1 MPWFVEQLYQRHLIQ
16 VQYADTIVG
25 DMIKRLEA
33 SGSYD
38 DALIVVLADHGAAFR
53 AGVDRREISPTT
65 VGDIAAVPLFIK
77 RPNDHQGG
85 TDDYRAETVDITPT
99 VADVIGAEIEWP
111 LDGVSLFDPGRPT
124 REQSTMVGEE
134 VVTFGSD
141 GHEKIEVARRHLRN
155 FGQRGPFGLSPKPM
169 ADLMNRSVR
178 SLEIS
183 DDSSLSSTLDQE
195 DAYTNLDLLGD
206 PLPTQITG
214 TLTGGPEGHRWLAVA
229 LNGRIVAVTRTGG
242 YDDPDRFV
250 AMIPPDALRENN
262 RFDLILIQ
270 GTGEDRTLLGATGP

>member
-1 MPWFVEQLYQRHLIQ
+1 
-16 VQYADTIVG
+16 
-25 DMIKRLEA
+25 
-33 SGSYD
+33 
-38 DALIVVLADHGAAFR
+38 
-53 AGVDRREISPTT
+53 
-65 VGDIAAVPLFIK
+65 
-77 RPNDHQGG
+77 
-85 TDDYRAETVDITPT
+85 
-99 VADVIGAEIEWP
+99 
-111 LDGVSLFDPGRPT
+111 
-124 REQSTMVGEE
+124 MV
-134 VVTFGSD
+134 
-141 GHEKIEVARRHLRN
+141 
-155 FGQRGPFGLSPKPM
+155 PFGLSPKPM

-195 DAYTNLDLLGD
+195 DAYTNLDLTGD